1 MIFTLFVVRWITL
14 LMVGMILHRSGK
26 SVSVCHT
33 VSVSVFTA
41 EQSVIVI
48 RVPERFQGKQLR
60 GFQTSALFTRLV
72 CQLMCQHTWICTS
85 VSRWLTCS
93 NYRHY
98 SNTDLW
104 SRTQNKREQKQ
115 SGSFQW
121 DSASIH
127 FDYSLFFIWKAEI
140 NERFQIQRNKTKPT
154 MWKQSKLNY
163 TAAQFS
169 FREIKAPTLPVEPQP
184 LVRKSTKN

>member
-41 EQSVIVI
+41 EQSVVVI
-48 RVPERFQGKQLR
+48 WVPERFQGKQLR
-60 GFQTSALFTRLV
+60 GLQTSALFTRLV
-72 CQLMCQHTWICTS
+72 CQLMCQHTWIWTS

-98 SNTDLW
+98 SNTDLLVVKD
-104 SRTQNKREQKQ
+104 TKQ
-115 SGSFQW
+115 TWTKAKWFFSMRLSF
-121 DSASIH
+121 
-127 FDYSLFFIWKAEI
+127 YSLWLFIILHLKGW
-140 NERFQIQRNKTKPT
+140 NK
-154 MWKQSKLNY
+154 WEVSD
-163 TAAQFS
+163 S
-169 FREIKAPTLPVEPQP
+169 EE
-184 LVRKSTKN
+184 